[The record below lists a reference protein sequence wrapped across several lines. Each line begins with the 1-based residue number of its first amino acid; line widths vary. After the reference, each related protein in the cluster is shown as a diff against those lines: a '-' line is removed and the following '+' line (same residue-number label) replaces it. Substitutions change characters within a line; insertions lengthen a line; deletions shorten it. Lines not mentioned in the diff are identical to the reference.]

1 MSKRVCVLT
10 DFYEADSTYSL
21 NIIAEAQINMA
32 RDAGYPVVGVVTE
45 GFKSARAWDKIELR
59 YIPSPKERKNE
70 IEFYP
75 TIGDDVKATKAAL
88 DEVLAD
94 VDVILTHDLI
104 YQCATMPL
112 NFAARA
118 WAQQNPRAVWLN
130 WVHSATP
137 SPIWTTKDR
146 RLEPLQRHFPNSK
159 TVFPNSWD
167 VPRVA
172 RTFRCEIDDVAV
184 VPHPTDLSRFFGFQ
198 DLTNEL
204 IREKDLL
211 SADVIMVYPVRL
223 DRGKQVEHVMRV
235 AASLKRHFGMSVRVI
250 VANFHSTG
258 DDKVVYRDD
267 LKKMMPD
274 MGLNEVEVT
283 FTSEFDKSL
292 HLRAPREVVRDLM
305 LLCNVFVQPSVS
317 ETYSLIAQEAGLC
330 GAFLILNHDF
340 PPFRSVYGQHAGY
353 FQFSSAVDALTGR
366 DGEVTTNYGDN
377 DCNIDDYFRGI
388 AGRVAYELQHNPVLN
403 QRTRIRQQRN
413 PGYIFKNFIEPLF
426 YFKDGLV

>member
-1 MSKRVCVLT
+1 MSKRVCILT

-32 RDAGYPVVGVVTE
+32 LDAGYPVVGIVTE

-59 YIPSPKERKNE
+59 YIPSPKERKNHV
-70 IEFYP
+70 EFYP

-118 WAQQNPRAVWLN
+118 WAQQNPHAVWLN

-137 SPIWTTKDR
+137 SPIWTTEDR
-146 RLEPLQRHFPNSK
+146 KLEPLQRHFPNSK
-159 TVFPNSWD
+159 VCFPNSWD

-172 RTFRCEIDDVAV
+172 RAFRCEPSDVAV
-184 VPHPTDLSRFFGFQ
+184 VPHPTNVPEYLGFQ
-198 DLTNEL
+198 DITK
-204 IREKDLL
+204 RMVKEKDLL
-211 SADVIMVYPVRL
+211 SADAILVYPVRL

-235 AASLKRHFGMSVRVI
+235 AAGLKHFGKSVRVI
-250 VANFHSTG
+250 CVDFHSTG
-258 DDKVVYRDD
+258 DDKVVYRED
-267 LKKMMPD
+267 LKKMLPE
-274 MGLNEVEVT
+274 MGLNETEVT
-283 FTSEFDKSL
+283 FTSEFDKEL

-366 DGEVTTNYGDN
+366 DGEVKTNYGD
-377 DCNIDDYFRGI
+377 IDDYFRNI
-388 AGRVAYELQHNPVLN
+388 AGRVAYELQYNPVLA

-413 PGYIFKNFIEPLF
+413 PGFVFKNFIEPLF